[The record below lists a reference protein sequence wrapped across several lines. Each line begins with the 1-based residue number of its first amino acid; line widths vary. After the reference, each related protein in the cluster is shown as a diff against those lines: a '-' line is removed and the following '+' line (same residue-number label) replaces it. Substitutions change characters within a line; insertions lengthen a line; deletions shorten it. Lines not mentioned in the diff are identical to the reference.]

1 MRVMAR
7 FSDSGVA
14 ALAIPAETIIHES
27 KRQRMSVT
35 RRGRGGD
42 AGGCSVSFGVFDSV
56 CLFMLDVRWLLLI
69 IHVGVM
75 RARLE

>member
-1 MRVMAR
+1 
-7 FSDSGVA
+7 
-14 ALAIPAETIIHES
+14 
-27 KRQRMSVT
+27 MSVT